1 MKSRLVV
8 TPNLCTGCR
17 TCELAC
23 AFAHSV
29 DGKPGRSR
37 IYPLPAGSPDA
48 YTPVV
53 CFQCDDPAC
62 VKSCLVD
69 AITMN
74 EETGAVDLDQEKCV
88 KCGAC
93 TAACPFGCAL
103 HDTVHSAPRKR
114 SNTDRLSR
122 RNRSE
127 QGRGA
132 PRMGRMSSAIIPT
145 MNGGSCR
152 NHDKQEQAE
161 V

>member
-23 AFAHSV
+23 AFAHSIG
-29 DGKPGRSR
+29 GKHGRSR
-37 IYPLPAGSPDA
+37 IYPLPAGFPDL

-69 AITMN
+69 ALRLN
-74 EETGAVDLDQEKCV
+74 EETGAIELSQEKCV

-103 HDTVHSAPRKR
+103 YDSVHDIFVKCDLCEGDPVCAHFCPTKALEYR
-114 SNTDRLSR
+114 
-122 RNRSE
+122 
-127 QGRGA
+127 
-132 PRMGRMSSAIIPT
+132 AIVEK
-145 MNGGSCR
+145 
-152 NHDKQEQAE
+152 KQKQAG
-161 V
+161 